1 MNMETK
7 ENYKW
12 IALSCTTLGAL
23 LSVLSSNT
31 VLIALPVIARDL
43 HASLETVI
51 WTLMIYMLAITI
63 LVPAIGRGADII
75 GRKKLYVAG
84 FAIFTAAALLCGL
97 AQNGWE
103 LVAARLVQAVG
114 GSLMMACSTVIV
126 ADAFPTWQ
134 LGTALG
140 INGMMISAG
149 SIIGPILGGF
159 LTSWGWRWVFFFNI
173 PLGVIGT
180 FWAWKQLREVVKLP
194 EGQIFDWKGT
204 FLLTTSLGLILWALT
219 FGEMIGWG
227 SPLIIAGLVVGCIA
241 LIIFLDVEKKLD
253 QPLLDL
259 SLFTKRILAAAYASN
274 LLSGI
279 ARGAV
284 TFLMVFFFQV
294 IWGIDPLQAGIML
307 APFAVA
313 MMIVAP
319 LSGYLSDRYGSR
331 GLSSAGLFISA
342 ISLYGLAQIQ
352 YATPKWQVMFW
363 MVIMGAGSGLFFSPN
378 TSAIMSAVTPERRG
392 IAAGTRTMMNNA
404 GMLISMALGL
414 ALTTSSMTPQAMQ
427 GLFAGTQVGSEGV
440 SVNLFILGLHRA
452 FWVSCVICIFAALVS
467 LLRGPHDSSGTGTS
481 SASPDDCRD
490 DT

>member
-1 MNMETK
+1 MPFLWNSKKGVIMMK
-7 ENYKW
+7 VDYKW

-43 HASLETVI
+43 HASMETVI
-51 WTLMIYMLAITI
+51 WTLMIYMLAITV
-63 LVPAIGRGADII
+63 LVPAIGRGADIF

-84 FAIFTAAALLCGL
+84 FAIFTFASLLCGL
-97 AQNGWE
+97 AQNGGE
-103 LVAARLVQAVG
+103 LVAARLVQAIG
-114 GSLMMACSTVIV
+114 GSLIMACSTTIV
-126 ADAFPTWQ
+126 ADAFPSWQ

-140 INGMMISAG
+140 INGMIISAG
-149 SIIGPILGGF
+149 SIIGPIIGGV
-159 LTSWGWRWVFFFNI
+159 LTAWGWRWVFFFNI
-173 PLGVIGT
+173 PLGLIGT
-180 FWAWKQLREVVKLP
+180 FWAWSQLREVVKLP
-194 EGQIFDWKGT
+194 EGQTFDWKGT
-204 FLLTTSLGLILWALT
+204 FLLTTSLSLILWALT
-219 FGEMIGWG
+219 FAEIIDWR
-227 SPLIIAGLVVGCIA
+227 SPLIIGGFVVGCVL
-241 LIIFLDVEKKLD
+241 LIIFINVERKLD
-253 QPLLDL
+253 QPMLDL

-274 LLSGI
+274 FLSGI

-307 APFAVA
+307 SPFALA
-313 MMIVAP
+313 MLIVAP

-331 GLSSAGLFISA
+331 GLSSLGLFISA
-342 ISLYGLAQIQ
+342 IGLYGLAQIQ
-352 YATPKWQVMFW
+352 YNMPHWQVMFW

-378 TSAIMSAVTPERRG
+378 TNAIMSAVTPEKRG

-440 SVNLFILGLHRA
+440 AVNLFILGLHRA
-452 FWVSCVICIFAALVS
+452 FWLSFVISLIAALVS
-467 LLRGPHDSSGTGTS
+467 LLRGPHDSTRT
-481 SASPDDCRD
+481 DRLV
-490 DT
+490 

>member
-1 MNMETK
+1 VNK
-7 ENYKW
+7 EVKDNYKW

-23 LSVLSSNT
+23 VSVLSSNT

-43 HASLETVI
+43 HSSMETVI
-51 WTLMIYMLAITI
+51 WTLMIYMLAITV
-63 LVPAIGRGADII
+63 LVPAIWRGADIF

-84 FAIFTAAALLCGL
+84 FAIFTVASLLCGL
-97 AQNGWE
+97 AQNGGE

-114 GSLMMACSTVIV
+114 GSLIMACSTTIV
-126 ADAFPTWQ
+126 ADAFPSWQ

-140 INGMMISAG
+140 INGMIISAG
-149 SIIGPILGGF
+149 SIIGPIIGGV
-159 LTSWGWRWVFFFNI
+159 LTAWGWRWVFFFNI

-180 FWAWKQLREVVKLP
+180 FWAWSQLREVVKLP
-194 EGQIFDWKGT
+194 EGQTFDWKGT
-204 FLLTTSLGLILWALT
+204 FLLTTSLSLILWSLT
-219 FGEMIGWG
+219 FAEIINWR
-227 SPLIIAGLVVGCIA
+227 SPLIIGSFVVGCVL
-241 LIIFLDVEKKLD
+241 LIIFINVERKLD
-253 QPLLDL
+253 QPMLDL

-274 LLSGI
+274 FLSGI

-307 APFAVA
+307 SPFALA
-313 MMIVAP
+313 MLIVAP

-331 GLSSAGLFISA
+331 GLSSLGLFISA
-342 ISLYGLAQIQ
+342 IGLYGLAQIQ
-352 YATPKWQVMFW
+352 YNMPHWQVMFW

-378 TSAIMSAVTPERRG
+378 TNAIMSAVTPEKRG

-440 SVNLFILGLHRA
+440 AVNLFILGLHRA
-452 FWVSCVICIFAALVS
+452 FWLSFVISLIAALVS
-467 LLRGPHDSSGTGTS
+467 FLRGPHDSSGTQPS
-481 SASPDDCRD
+481 SAS
-490 DT
+490 